1 VDVLDAYETALDM
14 SAKPAMIR
22 NCRLVRTETTFPPII
37 RILFNMLPPSGPVEP
52 LPIDGPTAHRNCIRT
67 LAPPKALWMRY
78 PITALELENNVVINV
93 PAPTIAPVA
102 MTA

>member
-1 VDVLDAYETALDM
+1 
-14 SAKPAMIR
+14 
-22 NCRLVRTETTFPPII
+22 
-37 RILFNMLPPSGPVEP
+37 
-52 LPIDGPTAHRNCIRT
+52 
-67 LAPPKALWMRY
+67 MRY